1 MNNWIYFS
9 CSSSPIQLHFRHACP
24 PALGW
29 MMKRPIPYTFSVR
42 FVPYFPTGSLGYIGI
57 WFWVSLIPIPR
68 IWYIVVEQKVALI
81 LYQRWLVEQKACCC
95 VHFWALAI
103 ANPPKNRRFDL
114 LRGCRGTGHYLR
126 RLWGDVAWLEHAG
139 AKVGCDMGL
148 PSCSKSAVFNTPV
161 GWWIIA
167 GCTSQ
172 RSGDYHNPLWVI
184 VATSH

>member
-9 CSSSPIQLHFRHACP
+9 WVLHRRFNCISRHACP

-29 MMKRPIPYTFSVR
+29 MMKRPIPYQPFSVR

-114 LRGCRGTGHYLR
+114 LRGCRGHRALSQALMRRR
-126 RLWGDVAWLEHAG
+126 RLAG
-139 AKVGCDMGL
+139 ACWGQGGL
-148 PSCSKSAVFNTPV
+148 RHGPSELQQISSVQYPCWLMNY
-161 GWWIIA
+161 
-167 GCTSQ
+167 
-172 RSGDYHNPLWVI
+172 SGLYFPKKWGL
-184 VATSH
+184 S